1 MVTETPPPPGLSET
15 TRIEAFSD
23 GVFAIAITLLLLEI
37 HIPDAETGR
46 TGGLLLAL
54 GDLWPSYVGYVISFV
69 TIGIMWTNHHSI
81 FTLVRRSDRYFMLI
95 NVAFLM
101 GISFLPFPTAV
112 LAEYLPEPE
121 QRRIAVAFYSAT
133 LIVIALLFNALWRY
147 AVWGGHLL
155 QPNADRKAMRVI
167 SRRYALGPFAYAFS
181 FALAFVNV
189 WASLATHGVLAI
201 VFLLPERHVTP
212 GKTAGS
218 QIA

>member
-1 MVTETPPPPGLSET
+1 VVTETPRPPGLSET

-23 GVFAIAITLLLLEI
+23 GVFAIAITLLVLEI

-212 GKTAGS
+212 GKSVPSETV
-218 QIA
+218 